1 MNYQIGESLNREIIH
16 YPLSFDSWGVAPN
29 PTYFFCLD
37 AKKYAKKIKTA
48 SPHRPDSC
56 LFAKRQITRRLA
68 AAQTACLLP
77 DGTLSAQIGCPD
89 EEMRSGE

>member
-1 MNYQIGESLNREIIH
+1 VH
-16 YPLSFDSWGVAPN
+16 YPLSIHSWGFAPN
-29 PTYFFCLD
+29 PTCFFALMQ
-37 AKKYAKKIKTA
+37 KSMQKKIKTA

-77 DGTLSAQIGCPD
+77 DGTLSAQIGYPD
-89 EEMRSGE
+89 DEMRSGK